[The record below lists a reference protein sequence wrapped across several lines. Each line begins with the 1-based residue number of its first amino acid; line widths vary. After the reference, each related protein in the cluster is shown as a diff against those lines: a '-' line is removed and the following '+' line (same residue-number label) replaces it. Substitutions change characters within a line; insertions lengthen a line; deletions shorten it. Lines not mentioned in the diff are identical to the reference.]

1 MQCETD
7 NATIDYEEHGEGR
20 PILLLHGWTMDRRVE
35 IFDYEKI
42 FATRPGWRRIY
53 PDLPGMGRSVA
64 KAGLLGQDD
73 VLEALLAFI
82 DRVLPDGRFALAGTS
97 LGAYLARAVAA
108 RRRSRI
114 AGLLLRVPCIFAEDA
129 RRTLPPFQ
137 AVVAD
142 DGFMASLD
150 ADDRAYLGD
159 LLIQTPAYAE
169 ALKRKRDAV
178 VQPAIQATAP
188 IANEIRTD
196 PKRYGFSFDLI
207 EAEKTF
213 DEPTLII
220 AGRRDTTVGY
230 RDAWSILDS
239 YPRATFVALDRADHG
254 WPMETPNLLPALIDD
269 WLDRIALAE
278 RRA

>member
-7 NATIDYEEHGEGR
+7 KATIDYEAHGEGR

-42 FATRPGWRRIY
+42 FAARPGWWRIY

-64 KAGLLGQDD
+64 KAGLSNQDD
-73 VLEALLAFI
+73 VLDSLLAFV
-82 DRVLPDGRFALAGTS
+82 DQVLPGRFVLAGTS
-97 LGAYLARAVAA
+97 LGAYLARAIAA
-108 RRRSRI
+108 RRRSSI

-129 RRTLPPFQ
+129 RRTLPPFE
-137 AVVAD
+137 ALVAD
-142 DGFMASLD
+142 EAFMASLD

-169 ALKRKRDAV
+169 SLKHKGDAV

-188 IANEIRTD
+188 IANEIRAD

-220 AGRRDTTVGY
+220 AGRRDTSVGY

-254 WPMETPNLLPALIDD
+254 WPMETPNLLPALVDD
-269 WLDRIALAE
+269 WLERIARAE
-278 RRA
+278 RGV

>member
-1 MQCETD
+1 MKCETD
-7 NATIDYEEHGEGR
+7 KATIDYEVHGEGR

-64 KAGLLGQDD
+64 KDGLSSQDD
-73 VLEALLAFI
+73 VLDCLLAFV
-82 DRVLPDGRFALAGTS
+82 DQVLPVRFVLAGTS

-108 RRRSRI
+108 RRRARI

-137 AVVAD
+137 ALVAD
-142 DGFMASLD
+142 P
-150 ADDRAYLGD
+150 DDRADLSG
-159 LLIQTPAYAE
+159 LLIQTPAYALG
-169 ALKRKRDAV
+169 LKHKDDTV
-178 VQPAIQATAP
+178 VQPAIRATAP
-188 IANEIRTD
+188 IANEIRAD

-269 WLDRIALAE
+269 WLARIALAE
-278 RRA
+278 QGA